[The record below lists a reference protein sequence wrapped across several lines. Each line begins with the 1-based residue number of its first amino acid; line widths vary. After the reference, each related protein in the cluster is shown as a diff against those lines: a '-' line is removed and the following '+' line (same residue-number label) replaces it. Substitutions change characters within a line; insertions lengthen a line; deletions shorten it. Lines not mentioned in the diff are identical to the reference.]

1 MLILVPDRARGLGVF
16 DASMLVMGGVVGVG
30 IFFTP
35 GRVAAYVPDATL
47 FLGLWVLGGA
57 IALCGA
63 GTFAELAGTFPRTG
77 GWFVYLR
84 EAFGRF
90 PAFLFA
96 WIVLFVV
103 STGAVA
109 VVADF
114 CVHQASVALR
124 GSGADA
130 LAAGEARWAA
140 GGLVAGLTVVAL
152 LGVRASSRL
161 QSVTMVAKL
170 GAVAV
175 LVGASLLVLGGGG
188 GAEAVPVREAS
199 AFSWGNGVQG
209 LLSALFAYGGW
220 QLVTYIASDV
230 RDPERNAPRALWWGM
245 SAVVL
250 TYLAFNACA
259 LGVLGIDGL
268 AGSNAFAADWA
279 EATLGAWGGTF
290 VAGVMALSAFGTC
303 AAILLASPGLYVAMA
318 REGLFFRVFG
328 ELNARQAPV
337 AALLLQGVV
346 TLAYVSWGEAGD
358 LIESVVFA
366 EWVFHFLAG
375 AALLSIRV
383 RRPDLPRPFRSPAYP
398 LMPLVYAGCALV
410 VVVLSLSETELAV
423 TGPGLVWI
431 AVGSVVY
438 PLWRRW
444 F

>member
-1 MLILVPDRARGLGVF
+1 
-16 DASMLVMGGVVGVG
+16 MLVMGGVVGVG

-35 GRVAAYVPDATL
+35 ARVAGYVPDATL
-47 FLGLWVLGGA
+47 FLAVWLVGGA
-57 IALCGA
+57 VALCGA

-114 CVHQASVALR
+114 CVHQAFAAARGPGTEAALTPQQ
-124 GSGADA
+124 
-130 LAAGEARWAA
+130 ARWAA
-140 GGLVAGLTVVAL
+140 GGLVVGLTVVAL
-152 LGVRASSRL
+152 GGVRASSRL

-170 GAVAV
+170 SALAV
-175 LVGASLLVLGGGG
+175 LVVASLVALGGGQSG
-188 GAEAVPVREAS
+188 DELAQVPRGDA
-199 AFSWGNGVQG
+199 AFTWGNGVQG
-209 LLSALFAYGGW
+209 LLSAFFAYGGW

-230 RDPERNAPRALWWGM
+230 RDPQRNAPRALWLGM
-245 SAVVL
+245 TAVVV
-250 TYLAFNACA
+250 TYLVFNACA

-268 AGSNAFAADWA
+268 ADSPSFATDWA
-279 EATLGAWGGTF
+279 QATLGASGGTF
-290 VAGVMALSAFGTC
+290 VAAVMALSAFGTC

-318 REGLFFRVFG
+318 REGLFFRAFG
-328 ELNARQAPV
+328 RLNARQAPV

-346 TLAYVSWGEAGD
+346 TLAYVGWGEAGD

-375 AALLSIRV
+375 AALLWIRY
-383 RRPDLPRPFRSPAYP
+383 RRPELPRPFHSPGYP
-398 LMPLVYAGCALV
+398 LMPLVYTGCALV
-410 VVVLSLSETELAV
+410 VVAVSLSEVELAV
-423 TGPGLVWI
+423 TGPGLAWI
-431 AVGSVVY
+431 AVGTVVY
-438 PLWRRW
+438 PLWRRLVPQ
-444 F
+444 